1 MTGPGDEITA
11 GAGGHRHL
19 RASYDDREQ
28 VIDELKAAFVHGR
41 LDRDELGLRVGQ
53 ALESRT
59 CAELAALTADLRP
72 QLPRPVKAVRPR
84 KATAQ
89 YERVL
94 ADLERVAGGDH
105 PDTIAARANLAYA
118 YRVAK
123 RFRHAIPQYER
134 TLEDRIRVQGPDHPD
149 TLAAR
154 SNLAA
159 CYQQACRL
167 TEAIPQ
173 YRRALADSERM
184 LGAGDTETLITRC
197 NLASAYYTA
206 GRLTEVVVV
215 LRRALTDCER
225 YLGADHQMTQTVRA
239 NLDAA
244 IQT

>member
-1 MTGPGDEITA
+1 MAGPGDKIAA

-19 RASYDDREQ
+19 RASHADREQ
-28 VIDELKAAFVHGR
+28 VIDELKVAFVHGR
-41 LDRDELGLRVGQ
+41 LDRDEFGLRVGQ

-59 CAELAALTADLRP
+59 CAELAALTAG
-72 QLPRPVKAVRPR
+72 LPPRLVTLPPPAKAVPVR
-84 KATAQ
+84 K
-89 YERVL
+89 
-94 ADLERVAGGDH
+94 
-105 PDTIAARANLAYA
+105 
-118 YRVAK
+118 
-123 RFRHAIPQYER
+123 AIPQYER
-134 TLEDRIRVQGPDHPD
+134 TLDDRIRVQGPDHPD

-159 CYQQACRL
+159 CYQRACRL

-173 YRRALADSERM
+173 YQRALADSERM

-215 LRRALTDCER
+215 LRTALTDCER

-244 IQT
+244 IRTWRLAQARRRARHRPKRPASRWRSTACRRAM